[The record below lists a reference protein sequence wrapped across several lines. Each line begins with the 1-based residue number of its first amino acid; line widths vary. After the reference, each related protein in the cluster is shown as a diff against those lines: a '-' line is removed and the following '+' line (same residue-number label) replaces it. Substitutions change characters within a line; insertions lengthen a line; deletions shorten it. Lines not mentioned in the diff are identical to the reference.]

1 MLRKIVAAPLAADT
15 IFRAVFGEQAAG
27 DSTLI
32 ATVDYREDGAV
43 TAGPVLR
50 AAR

>member
-32 ATVDYREDGAV
+32 ATVDYR
-43 TAGPVLR
+43 TY
-50 AAR
+50 AARTARLLPGLF